1 MFAANAATPTAS
13 GSAGAV
19 VVSLASSLLLTLG
32 LLLTIG
38 SLPLPL
44 LIKPIT
50 G

>member
-1 MFAANAATPTAS
+1 MFAANTSAPVTA
-13 GSAGAV
+13 GSPAV
-19 VVSLASSLLLTLG
+19 VVSLVSSLLLTLG

>member
-1 MFAANAATPTAS
+1 MFAANASAPVAA
-13 GSAGAV
+13 GSAAV

-38 SLPLPL
+38 SLPLPV

>member
-1 MFAANAATPTAS
+1 MFAANASTPVAA
-13 GSAGAV
+13 GSAAAAV
-19 VVSLASSLLLTLG
+19 VSSLLLTLG

-44 LIKPIT
+44 LIQPIT

>member
-1 MFAANAATPTAS
+1 MSSTKARAFA
-13 GSAGAV
+13 SAGAAV
-19 VVSLASSLLLTLG
+19 VSSLLLTSI

-44 LIKPIT
+44 LIEPIT